1 MTRSRGFT
9 LIEMAI
15 VLVIITILI
24 GGLAMPLSAQIQA
37 RRIAET
43 RQTLQE
49 AREATMGYAMS
60 HTIPNKCTCSY
71 DGAGDLASSTCV
83 LPAPPWCPATGIP
96 NQSSTETYIRHY
108 LPCPDTDNPPDGK
121 ENRIGTSCAGPS
133 GLLPWVD
140 LGIAPQDAW
149 GNRLHY
155 AVISQVADASTGF
168 SASTTL
174 PDPIVIC
181 TTHTCNKLSPDVAGN
196 VVFVLVSH
204 GPNGWGAN
212 NINGT
217 TLAAP
222 TGLDER
228 ENLDGNLIYI
238 SRSPTKP
245 DAASGEFDDL
255 AVWVSLAYLVN
266 HICPTGSDCS
276 P

>member
-43 RQTLQE
+43 KTTLEE
-49 AREATMGYAMS
+49 ARTALLGYAMT
-60 HTIPNKCTCSY
+60 HN
-71 DGAGDLASSTCV
+71 
-83 LPAPPWCPATGIP
+83 ATNVP
-96 NQSSTETYIRHY
+96 THHY
-108 LPCPDTDNPPDGK
+108 LPCPDTNADGR
-121 ENRIGTSCAGPS
+121 EDRVSDTQCAAYR

-140 LGIAPQDAW
+140 LGVAPQDAW
-149 GNRLHY
+149 GNRLRY
-155 AVISQVADASTGF
+155 AVVTQFIDKFNGF
-168 SASTTL
+168 SAST
-174 PDPIVIC
+174 PAASGPPSYGFDPIRIC
-181 TTHTCNKLSPDVAGN
+181 STHTCSSPDVADN
-196 VVFVLVSH
+196 VVFVLVSL
-204 GPNGWGAN
+204 GPNGWGAQ

-222 TGLDER
+222 TGPDEAD
-228 ENLDGNLIYI
+228 NLDGNPTYI
-238 SRSPTKP
+238 SRSPTTA

-255 AVWVSLAYLVN
+255 TVWVSQSTLIASV
-266 HICPTGSDCS
+266 CPTGCPSL